1 MTSRHLQLPIRL
13 EEGTVRELVRR
24 LRSGFCT
31 PIVGIGLALAIGLS
45 AVPAA
50 AQILYGNV
58 VGVVKDTSG
67 AFIPG
72 ATVTIVNKDTGLTR
86 ETTTNAEGAYSIIN
100 VQPGPYEV
108 KVSLTGFRDIV
119 RQNVPVTI
127 GEIARVDASMEIAA
141 VSETVMVI
149 GESPLLQT
157 DKADVHTSL
166 KGEDLTN
173 MPLNRYRNFQALLN
187 LAPGT
192 TPMAFGN
199 AETDTPARSLATNV
213 NGQAN
218 TNNSTRTDG
227 ATNMNIWLPNHV
239 MYVSPAETIDTVDV
253 STSSFDAEQG
263 MAGGGAVTVVTKSG
277 TNSFRGSAL
286 EYFNSDKLNAKPYYF
301 NGPQSAAPDKLPVK
315 TNNYGA
321 TLGGP
326 IKKNKVFFFGSF
338 EGYKRRQSIFTFFQ
352 VPDAALRA
360 GDFSKALNA
369 NGTLQV
375 IYNPLTGNPD
385 GTGRQPFPN
394 NQIPAS
400 MLNPIA
406 LKIQNLYPLPN
417 TVGLGA
423 GGYQNNYRRPE
434 DRAVDRE
441 NYDAKFNWNR
451 TSTHQVWAKFSHMR
465 AIVDDLT
472 NYLGPDPNATG
483 DGGNTKVFQ
492 ITGGQTWTV
501 SPSLLMDTTFG
512 FSRQKQDVLGPDFN
526 AGNFGLD
533 VLGIPGTNDQ
543 GIGDQRYAGY
553 PEFRFG
559 GTGTGFFSQLGNR
572 DGWNPIFRD
581 ERTYSIAHNITKV
594 AGQHDFRGGYFL
606 NFLYLDHWQPE
617 TGNPRGRFDFNPNTA
632 GLRGGQTANFYN
644 AYAAFLLGQVS
655 QAQKSVQNELMTARE
670 WQHALFFRDRWTP
683 SDKLTLDLG
692 LRWEY
697 YPIMYRADGRG
708 IDRLDLDNPNFNQR
722 LNVIIAGR
730 GGNPQSNGMSASL
743 NNFAPRLGG
752 VYRFNDTTVFRSGY
766 GLTYNA
772 MPWARPM
779 RGHNDYPVT
788 IASTFINAEAFAPYA
803 TLQQGIPKIL
813 GPDLSSGRVPL
824 DLAAG
829 FFTPEIN
836 NIDRGYVH
844 TWNVAVERMLPF
856 NASVEVAYVGA
867 RGFGGYSGLD
877 VNAPQ
882 TLGVGDAGRPFASLG
897 RLNPIYSWGGRLK
910 TEYNSMQVAL
920 NKRMTHGVMF
930 KGAYTL
936 AKAMNENDADGA
948 TNQVWNTPS
957 EVWRNW
963 GPAGFDRRHNLQLG
977 FVYAL
982 PWQSTNGYGSFGK
995 ALASDWQINGTFG
1008 AFSGN
1013 PFRVDANGA
1022 SLNTP
1027 SNQQLADFSG
1037 NFNVQG
1043 NVGSEGTWFDPTAF
1057 TQPTGVRFGNTTR
1070 NQFYGPGGWNLDLSA
1085 FRAFPVG
1092 GTKRLEARLEA
1103 GNIFNSGV
1111 FANPANNI
1119 TSGTFGV
1126 ITAVANNNGAAFYPE
1141 RQLRLGIR
1149 FSF

>member
-1 MTSRHLQLPIRL
+1 VSVPTRL
-13 EEGTVRELVRR
+13 SPVRLCVR
-24 LRSGFCT
+24 
-31 PIVGIGLALAIGLS
+31 IVTASVLAIGLM
-45 AVPAA
+45 ATITE
-50 AQILYGNV
+50 AQILYGTV
-58 VGVVKDTSG
+58 VGVVRDATG
-67 AFIPG
+67 AIMPG

-86 ETTTNAEGAYSIIN
+86 ETATNSEGAYSIIN
-100 VQPGPYEV
+100 VLPGPYDV
-108 KVSLTGFRDIV
+108 KATLSGFRDV
-119 RQNVPVTI
+119 ARNNVPVTI
-127 GEIARVDASMEIAA
+127 NEISRVDFTMEVGALA
-141 VSETVMVI
+141 ETVLVT

-166 KGEDLTN
+166 KGQELTN

-263 MAGGGAVTVVTKSG
+263 MAGGGAVTVITKSG
-277 TNSFRGSAL
+277 TNQFRGSAL
-286 EYFNSDKLNAKPYYF
+286 EYFNGDKLNAKPYYF
-301 NGPQSAAPDKLPVK
+301 NGPQSAAPENLPVK

-326 IKKNKVFFFGSF
+326 IKRNKVFFFGSF
-338 EGYKRRQSIFTFFQ
+338 EGYKRRQSLFTFFT

-360 GDFSKALNA
+360 GDFSKAFNT
-369 NGTLQV
+369 NGSLQT
-375 IYNPLTGNPD
+375 IYNPFTGNAD
-385 GTGRQPFPN
+385 GTGRQPFAN
-394 NQIPAS
+394 NVIPS
-400 MLNPIA
+400 NMIDPIA
-406 LKIQNLYPLPN
+406 LKILNLFPLPN
-417 TVGLGA
+417 TQGIGA
-423 GGYQNNYRRPE
+423 GGYANNYQRQE
-434 DRAVDRE
+434 DRSVDRE

-451 TSTHQVWAKFSHMR
+451 TSTHQLWAKVSHMH
-465 AIVDDLT
+465 AVVDDLT
-472 NYLGPDPNATG
+472 NYLGVPTVKG
-483 DGGNTKVFQ
+483 SGGNTKVYQ
-492 ITGGQTWTV
+492 ATAGQTWTL
-501 SPSLLMDTTFG
+501 SSSLLMDTTFG

-526 AGNFGLD
+526 AGNFGRD
-533 VLGIPGTNDQ
+533 TLGIPGTNDQ

-559 GTGTGFFSQLGNR
+559 GTTSGFFSQLGNR

-581 ERTYSIAHNITKV
+581 ERTYSIAHNVTKIV
-594 AGQHDFRGGYFL
+594 GSHDFRGGYFL

-617 TGNPRGRFDFNPNTA
+617 TGNPRGQFIFNPNTT

-644 AYAAFLLGQVS
+644 AYASFLLGLVG
-655 QAQKSVQNELMTARE
+655 QANKSVQNELMTARE
-670 WQHALFFRDRWTP
+670 WQHALYFRDRWTP
-683 SDKLTLDLG
+683 NSKLTLDLG
-692 LRWEY
+692 LRWEF
-697 YPIMYRADGRG
+697 YPIMHRADGRG
-708 IDRLDLDNPNFNQR
+708 IDRLDLTNPDFSHR
-722 LNVIIAGR
+722 LDVIVAGR
-730 GGNPQSNGMSASL
+730 GSNPQNNGMEASL

-752 VYRFNDTTVFRSGY
+752 VYRINDLTVFRSGY

-788 IASTFINAEAFAPYA
+788 IASTFLNAEAFAPYA

-829 FFTPEIN
+829 FYTPELG

-844 TWNVAVERMLPF
+844 TWNIALERMLPF
-856 NASVEVAYVGA
+856 DATVEVAYVGA
-867 RGFGGYSGLD
+867 KGVDGYAGLD
-877 VNAPQ
+877 INAPQ

-897 RLNPIYSWGGRLK
+897 RLVPIWSWGDRLR
-910 TEYNSMQVAL
+910 TRYNSMQVAL
-920 NKRMTHGVMF
+920 NKRMSHGF
-930 KGAYTL
+930 SLKGAYTL

-948 TNQVWNTPS
+948 TTLWFNTPS
-957 EVWRNW
+957 ELYRNW

-977 FVYAL
+977 FIYAV
-982 PWQSTNGYGSFGK
+982 PWQSGNGYGSVGR
-995 ALASDWQINGTFG
+995 ALASDWQINGVFG

-1013 PFRVDANGA
+1013 PFTMIANGG

-1027 SNQQLADFSG
+1027 SNNAGGTTNANLADE
-1037 NFNVQG
+1037 
-1043 NVGSEGTWFDPTAF
+1043 VGSYNITGKVGNDGAWFDTSGFA
-1057 TQPTGVRFGNTTR
+1057 QPNGVRFGNTTR
-1070 NQFYGPGGWNLDLSA
+1070 NQFYGPGGWNLDLSL
-1085 FRAFPVG
+1085 FRTFPVG
-1092 GTKRLEARLEA
+1092 GTRRLEARIEF
-1103 GNIFNSGV
+1103 GNIFNTGV
-1111 FANPANNI
+1111 FANPQNNV

-1141 RQLRLGIR
+1141 RQVRLGLR